1 MEQITLLD
9 NKYILVALLL
19 GVLQMLRVGFVL
31 EHKQETY
38 ELPLLIF
45 ISTERLW
52 RMGESQAGAA
62 S

>member
-9 NKYILVALLL
+9 NKYILVAVLL

-38 ELPLLIF
+38 ELPLPHF
-45 ISTERLW
+45 H
-52 RMGESQAGAA
+52 
-62 S
+62 